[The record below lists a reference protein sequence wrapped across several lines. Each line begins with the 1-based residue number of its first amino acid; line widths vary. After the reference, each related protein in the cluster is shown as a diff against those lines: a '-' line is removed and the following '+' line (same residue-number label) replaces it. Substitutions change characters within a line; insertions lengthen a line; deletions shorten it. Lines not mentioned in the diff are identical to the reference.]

1 LALTA
6 RLAARAKNRDLPRLT
21 PRTCLILVS
30 VLFLLAQLLL
40 VVDVT
45 PLGWDEKVYVG
56 QFSPWSGKMIFTAP
70 RSRGMPLIVAPVL
83 QFTSSMAALRAYL
96 ALLSA
101 VGMYVGF
108 GAWLPLRN
116 SRTVALAALMF
127 GSLWTA
133 LFYGPSAMPDM
144 PVAFC
149 ALAGTAWAVRAAR
162 GEPGRRL
169 LLLVFAALALAALIR
184 PADTVQLMVGMCL
197 AVVLLP
203 ALRPRRWAVLG
214 AVLGG
219 AAAGALPW
227 IVEAQLRYGGVR
239 DRIHAALHAQS
250 TGKRFV
256 PDFSLR
262 AADGPLLCRPCVRAD
277 QPIAT
282 WVLAWWVGG
291 ALLITVAL
299 IAAHR
304 RGHLVELLVPTGVGA
319 IFALPYLLL
328 VGYAAPR
335 FLLPTYALLALP
347 AAGGVGALL
356 LRVPRSWRW
365 AGVALAAAILLV
377 FGHLQLGLVT
387 HATASSRRGAARYA
401 RAVKELKKAGVTP
414 PCTTLGE
421 FATPVG
427 FPAGCSSVALTTVGN
442 ERFTMK
448 DLRQRVATQH
458 VAVVARPGTAPP
470 PYARGWSRLPS
481 RTYAI
486 WVSP

>member
-1 LALTA
+1 MKA
-6 RLAARAKNRDLPRLT
+6 RLVARAKIREVPRLT
-21 PRTCLILVS
+21 PRTCLVLVS
-30 VLFLLAQLLL
+30 VLFLVAQLVL

-45 PLGWDEKVYVG
+45 PLGWDEKIYVG
-56 QFSPWSGKMIFTAP
+56 QFSPWTGRMIFSAP

-83 QFTSSMAALRAYL
+83 QLTPSMAALRAYL

-108 GAWLPLRN
+108 GAWLPLRS

-149 ALAGTAWAVRAAR
+149 AIAVTAWALRAAR

-169 LLLVFAALALAALIR
+169 LLLVSATLALAALIR
-184 PADTVQLMVGMCL
+184 PADTLQLMVGMGL
-197 AVVLLP
+197 AVLLLP
-203 ALRPRRWAVLG
+203 ALRPRRWPVLG
-214 AVLGG
+214 AVFGG

-227 IVEAQLRYGGVR
+227 IVEAQLRYTSVNA
-239 DRIHAALHAQS
+239 RIHAALQAQS
-250 TGKRFV
+250 TGRRFV
-256 PDFSLR
+256 PDYTLR
-262 AADGPLLCRPCVRAD
+262 AADGPRLCRPCVRAD

-299 IAAHR
+299 ISAHR
-304 RGHLVELLVPTGVGA
+304 RGHLLELLVPTGVGA

-347 AAGGVGALL
+347 AAAGAGALL
-356 LRVPRSWRW
+356 LGLPRSTRW
-365 AGVALAAAILLV
+365 GGVALGVAALLV
-377 FGHLQLGLVT
+377 FGHIQLGLVN
-387 HATASSRRGAARYA
+387 HETAASRKADARYTRAAR
-401 RAVKELKKAGVTP
+401 ELRQAGVTP
-414 PCTTLGE
+414 PCTVFGQ
-421 FATPVG
+421 FATLVG
-427 FPAGCSSVALTTVGN
+427 FPAGCSSANLTTVGN
-442 ERFTMK
+442 ERFTLK

-458 VAVVARPGTAPP
+458 VAEVDRPGTAQPS
-470 PYARGWSRLPS
+470 YARGWSRLPS
-481 RTYAI
+481 RGYAI
-486 WVSP
+486 WISP